1 MKPAKKSAMKS
12 ATRRLLWEISLGLLA
27 VLVVVGVWKYQAW
40 RAEKQ
45 LASLAAEHQAEMA
58 LRAQEAEQ
66 WAAELAY
73 RQAELAFYAFGAGIR
88 GDLLAGREDDIAA
101 AIDLLIR
108 LEPVLFVHVLGPG
121 GEVLGTTDRK
131 LEITGQADG
140 RALWALEASD
150 VVVRVDGDD
159 LTEIAGPITAGE
171 GGETLAVLWL
181 GYDGSGLGAR
191 LGAGS

>member
-1 MKPAKKSAMKS
+1 MKPAM
-12 ATRRLLWEISLGLLA
+12 RRLLWETGCGVLA
-27 VLVVVGVWKYQAW
+27 VVVVFGVWEYQGW
-40 RAEKQ
+40 RADQ
-45 LASLAAEHQAEMA
+45 GVARLVAEHETELAQ
-58 LRAQEAEQ
+58 RTQEAET

-73 RQAELAFYAFGAGIR
+73 QQAELVFHAFGAGIR
-88 GDLLAGREDDIAA
+88 GDLEAQREADIHA

-108 LEPVLFVHVLGPG
+108 LEPVLFVHVLSPG

-131 LEITGQADG
+131 LEITGRADE

-150 VVVRVDGDD
+150 VVVRVGTDD

-191 LGAGS
+191 LGAGE